1 MLASGRSV
9 ADVATAPLTLIT
21 ELTNSLQA
29 SLDPTS
35 QTWMSSKMFV
45 DLNEQQANELAK
57 NMGVS
62 VRIEPAPTEFAAYEP
77 VRTFLG
83 GLQAGPGSSFRLF
96 KRGTTIVRADFEPDL
111 YARITALEAELAAMK
126 AQTPDPGAAPAAAR
140 RESGPARGT
149 RSRPKTNGTAG
160 AGEEGGESDGRDDRA
175 DSLRRTPVPAKL
187 RLDRR
192 AGLSHG
198 DAPSVERRAAPV
210 GHRGRPRPEEAD
222 SVPGIPDQFF
232 ISRGMAID
240 AYGREIVVAVD
251 YVLSEDDIRVNRIEA
266 AGDYWLSIAYE
277 RNLGTPP
284 APGFRLCDVTDQ
296 YTRWLESY
304 DVLIM
309 ADDPLA
315 TSIEPGVSD
324 PLSDDPAKK
333 PWPVTLGKVR
343 IAVDPTTTKL
353 RITQVFVEQRPYIG
367 LRAQRVVAPVAS
379 IAAGVA
385 EAKRPITVEPD
396 LLELKNLAIG
406 EDFFVDKNKVQPPPA
421 AATFPTETGNL
432 KVATDRVLQGRS
444 LQVHRS
450 TGPVDC
456 PWRTTPRNCFQTS
469 PRRL

>member
-1 MLASGRSV
+1 MGATIERIHFEERQYLRSYDWTAEQAYHMEMRRRLNV
-9 ADVATAPLTLIT
+9 ALHLWGIVDG
-21 ELTNSLQA
+21 
-29 SLDPTS
+29 LD
-35 QTWMSSKMFV
+35 
-45 DLNEQQANELAK
+45 L
-57 NMGVS
+57 
-62 VRIEPAPTEFAAYEP
+62 R
-77 VRTFLG
+77 
-83 GLQAGPGSSFRLF
+83 
-96 KRGTTIVRADFEPDL
+96 KR
-111 YARITALEAELAAMK
+111 
-126 AQTPDPGAAPAAAR
+126 
-140 RESGPARGT
+140 
-149 RSRPKTNGTAG
+149 
-160 AGEEGGESDGRDDRA
+160 
-175 DSLRRTPVPAKL
+175 
-187 RLDRR
+187 
-192 AGLSHG
+192 
-198 DAPSVERRAAPV
+198 
-210 GHRGRPRPEEAD
+210 D

-304 DVLIM
+304 DVLIT

-432 KVATDRVLQGRS
+432 KVATDAFFRGEVYKFIDPPGQWIPLKDYASQLLPDIAAASLTIQTAATAPDHNPSTDTVTVPAIVTRLKAPSNVSLIAAIVGVEELSQGNRATWES
-444 LQVHRS
+444 HINGNANAKTATRILEVVPVTDINGNPTS
-450 TGPVDC
+450 TTVPVGQNVQYNFTLRWTVGPTQS
-456 PWRTTPRNCFQTS
+456 TTLTDPRLLITKIFVSCIAVFT
-469 PRRL
+469 P